1 MVETIT
7 ANKSQKILDTLK
19 RNVESFRKML
29 DIAEDD
35 LTKQNILRAIILFS
49 CSGIDAI
56 VKQLVLETLEPI
68 IERDEGAQEQLKKFT
83 ERELKNNT
91 NYSLLADL
99 FTARN
104 SRKALIELLKQD
116 LTFNSLQSSEQLF
129 RVASYFNINTDKLL
143 YGTSKSILNE
153 VFSTRNI
160 IVHQMDLALDK
171 SDVEYYQ
178 HEIEEVN
185 KYYNAIITVS
195 QNFINEANLILS
207 KNVSNSYTP
216 FVSIENGALV
226 IRNI

>member
-1 MVETIT
+1 METVT

-19 RNVESFRKML
+19 QNIESFRKLL

-56 VKQLVLETLEPI
+56 VKQLVLETFEHV
-68 IERDEGAQEQLKKFT
+68 IERDEGAQEQLRKFT

-129 RVASYFNINTDKLL
+129 RVASYFNIKTDKLL
-143 YGTSKSILNE
+143 DGTNKDILNKA
-153 VFSTRNI
+153 FLTRNI

-171 SDVEYYQ
+171 TNLEYYQ
-178 HEIEEVN
+178 HELNEVN
-185 KYYNAIITVS
+185 KYYDAIVIVS
-195 QNFINEANLILS
+195 QNFINEVNLILS
-207 KNVSNSYTP
+207 KEVSDSYTP
-216 FVSIENGALV
+216 FVSIENGTLI

>member
-1 MVETIT
+1 METIT

-19 RNVESFRKML
+19 QNIESFRKLL

-56 VKQLVLETLEPI
+56 VKQLVLETFEYV
-68 IERDEGAQEQLKKFT
+68 IERDEGAQEQLRKFT

-129 RVASYFNINTDKLL
+129 RVASYFNIKTDKLL
-143 YGTSKSILNE
+143 DGTNKNILNE
-153 VFSTRNI
+153 AFLTRNI

-171 SDVEYYQ
+171 TNLEYYQ
-178 HEIEEVN
+178 HELNEVN
-185 KYYNAIITVS
+185 KYYDAIVIVS
-195 QNFINEANLILS
+195 QNFINEVNLILS
-207 KNVSNSYTP
+207 KEVSDSYTP
-216 FVSIENGALV
+216 FVSIEDGALI
-226 IRNI
+226 IRSI